1 MKRRGVVVLVVIVT
15 AVVAV
20 LAAAYLT
27 GFIIILGDPFSGV
40 WNTDPAATLSPA
52 GTWIAD
58 GPNASSGVV
67 IKRTSSG
74 YVYTMVAGT
83 TTNGWHPLERDGR
96 VLDSKASG
104 ATFEYQPWSGHL
116 VFTDQPPHTRRLGP
130 LVLKKVTDSTSIPP
144 QTK

>member
-1 MKRRGVVVLVVIVT
+1 VVLVVIVT

-27 GFIIILGDPFSGV
+27 GSIIILGDPFSGV

-83 TTNGWHPLERDGR
+83 TTNGWHPLERHGR

>member
-1 MKRRGVVVLVVIVT
+1 VVLVVIVT

>member
-1 MKRRGVVVLVVIVT
+1 MVLVVIVT

>member
-83 TTNGWHPLERDGR
+83 TTNGWHPLERHGR

>member
-1 MKRRGVVVLVVIVT
+1 VVLVVIVT
-15 AVVAV
+15 AVVAA

-27 GFIIILGDPFSGV
+27 GFIIIIGDPFSGV
-40 WNTDPAATLSPA
+40 WNTDPA

-67 IKRTSSG
+67 IKRASSG

-83 TTNGWHPLERDGR
+83 TTNGWHPLERHGR
-96 VLDSKASG
+96 VLDSKARG

-116 VFTDQPPHTRRLGP
+116 VFTSQPPHTRRLGP